1 MKVDA
6 AGKATATTAKA
17 FLAAARFFEVLLH
30 FGELREDIQEK
41 MKFAAWKAA
50 DIQQALREGR
60 RPTPGGVAPK
70 ADDVDAG
77 LDGAELGGGGADALD
92 AALDLPPPMVPP
104 AVPHAAAASPAPP
117 TAPAA
122 PAAMAPPA
130 PPPAAPTHYSPAA
143 HYQAPAAPPAAPL
156 PQAAAAPPPTAV
168 PGYTPNR
175 RAMDEAQKACRVAV
189 SALGF
194 DDVESAVESLHKAL
208 GLLTRP

>member
-1 MKVDA
+1 M
-6 AGKATATTAKA
+6 
-17 FLAAARFFEVLLH
+17 
-30 FGELREDIQEK
+30 
-41 MKFAAWKAA
+41 
-50 DIQQALREGR
+50 
-60 RPTPGGVAPK
+60 
-70 ADDVDAG
+70 
-77 LDGAELGGGGADALD
+77 
-92 AALDLPPPMVPP
+92 
-104 AVPHAAAASPAPP
+104 
-117 TAPAA
+117 
-122 PAAMAPPA
+122 
-130 PPPAAPTHYSPAA
+130 HYSPAA